1 MSGQKLKVAFE
12 IYPDSFEMLL
22 RAAEEYKIP
31 DASKTLRCILDYVA
45 AEGDWDRIFGKVRCR
60 RCV

>member
-1 MSGQKLKVAFE
+1 MSGRKLKVAFE
-12 IYPDSFEMLL
+12 IHPDSFDMLL
-22 RAAEEYKIP
+22 RAADQYQIP

-60 RCV
+60 RCG